1 MEKNKDR
8 DAKGRI
14 IDLATDLFLQNG
26 FAGTSMSAIAKAS
39 GMTKASLYYHFANK
53 EDLFIACVTDGYQH
67 ALSSLETIVADD
79 QASPEEKLSQ
89 AFDTLYDTVINSAV
103 GRMSPLIAEVSRAF
117 PQVARSFREE
127 YILPHEALVAQIL
140 AQGTKAGVF
149 KPIDKKLMSH
159 LFIGPIV
166 TLSLSREMF
175 AKFDDL
181 DEHFPVD
188 ELKAGHLEAIK
199 ALIVIK

>member
-89 AFDTLYDTVINSAV
+89 AFDTLY
-103 GRMSPLIAEVSRAF
+103 
-117 PQVARSFREE
+117 
-127 YILPHEALVAQIL
+127 
-140 AQGTKAGVF
+140 
-149 KPIDKKLMSH
+149 
-159 LFIGPIV
+159 
-166 TLSLSREMF
+166 
-175 AKFDDL
+175 
-181 DEHFPVD
+181 
-188 ELKAGHLEAIK
+188 
-199 ALIVIK
+199 